1 MTRLATE
8 VVQSSQEPRRARRM
22 AWARSPQALTMY
34 VYVLLSFFVTY
45 HLWIDP
51 AGRRQLGD
59 ISDVDQSTWFM
70 RYAANAVEHF
80 RLPALVTT
88 TLNAPHTVNLMWN
101 TSMLLVGV
109 VLAPVTLL
117 AGPQV
122 ALTVI
127 LVIGFAGSAAAMF
140 YVLRRWG
147 VSILASALG
156 GFVFGFSPALI
167 NSGIGHYSLVPA
179 MLLPLMID
187 RLMRIVARQGSPVRN
202 GIWLGLMA
210 GAQLFIS
217 EEALVDAAIAS
228 VIMLV
233 VLGLSR
239 PREIVS
245 RIRPLAIGLGTG
257 VVIALVLTA
266 RGLWVQFH
274 GIAAKTASATV
285 TIFYDGHFTNLGTW
299 PYAFITPSN
308 TVLLHSSG
316 TAYSVSRYPETAPE
330 YLAYLGV
337 LLIVVL
343 LVAIVYYWRNLYVRV
358 AGVTCIVLEWF
369 GLGAKPIVPGSHTLP
384 AALLPWNYIQHLPVI
399 SGMVP
404 DRLCILADAG
414 AAVVVAF
421 ALDLARKEGSWFH
434 RNFQHGARV
443 AAGVAIVALLP
454 LIPAP
459 YTFGSLHSSPEAVP
473 TGWTQTF
480 RAMHVTPND
489 RVLIAP
495 YPWGGTAWVMR
506 WQADTGLP
514 HTMIGGDFIQ
524 PNEQGRA
531 GRSGRGVYDQNDLAQ
546 YINALYSNQFSHTP
560 LPTLSELRAD
570 MAKMQANDI
579 VAVSPTNGPVL
590 STPLGQYL
598 EYLFGPPTVQHG
610 TVAGWKNPT
619 LKP

>member
-1 MTRLATE
+1 VTRLATE
-8 VVQSSQEPRRARRM
+8 VVRSSQEPRRARRL

-34 VYVLLSFFVTY
+34 VYTVLAFFVTY
-45 HLWIDP
+45 QLWIDP
-51 AGRRQLGD
+51 AGRRQQGD

-70 RYAANAVEHF
+70 RYAADAIQHF
-80 RLPALVTT
+80 RLPALIVTSM
-88 TLNAPHTVNLMWN
+88 NAPHSVNLMWN
-101 TSMLLVGV
+101 TSMLLPAV
-109 VLAPVTLL
+109 VLAPVTWL

-122 ALTVI
+122 SLTVM

-147 VSILASALG
+147 ASILASALG
-156 GFVFGFSPALI
+156 GFLFGFSPALI

-187 RLMRIVARQGSPVRN
+187 RLMRMVARQGSPVRN
-202 GIWLGLMA
+202 GLWLGLMA

-228 VIMLV
+228 VILLV
-233 VLGLSR
+233 VLALSR
-239 PREIVS
+239 PREVAS

-274 GIAAKTASATV
+274 GVAAKTAAATV
-285 TIFYDGHFTNLGTW
+285 TIYYHGHYTNLGTW

-316 TAYSVSRYPETAPE
+316 TAYSVARYPETAPE

-337 LLIVVL
+337 LMIVVL
-343 LVAIVYYWRNLYVRV
+343 LVAIVYYWRNLYIRV
-358 AGVTCIVLEWF
+358 AGVTCIVLEWM
-369 GLGAKPIVPGSHTLP
+369 GLGAEPIVPGSHTLP
-384 AALLPWNYIQHLPVI
+384 AALLPWNYMQHLPVI

-414 AAVVVAF
+414 AAVVLAF

-434 RNFQHGARV
+434 RNFQNGARV
-443 AAGVAIVALLP
+443 AAGVAIVALVP

-459 YTFGSLHSSPEAVP
+459 YQYAHTEPLP
-473 TGWTQTF
+473 TGWTKTF
-480 RAMHVTPND
+480 RALDVSAKD

-495 YPWGGTAWVMR
+495 YPWGGTAQVMR
-506 WQADTGLP
+506 WQAVSGLP
-514 HTMIGGDFIQ
+514 QTMIGGDFIA
-524 PNEQGRA
+524 PNEPGRA
-531 GRSGRGVYDQNDLAQ
+531 GRSGRGAYLQNDLGQ
-546 YINALYSNQFSHTP
+546 YLNALYSNNFTHAQM
-560 LPTLSELRAD
+560 PTLADVRAD
-570 MAKMQANDI
+570 MVKMQANDI
-579 VAVSPTNGPVL
+579 VAVSPNRTEPVL
-590 STPLGQYL
+590 ATPLGQYL
-598 EYLFGPPTVQHG
+598 ELLFGPPTTQHG
-610 TVAGWKNPT
+610 VVAGWKSPT
-619 LKP
+619 LQT

>member
-8 VVQSSQEPRRARRM
+8 EVQSSQEPRRARRL

-34 VYVLLSFFVTY
+34 VYVLLAFFVTY

-51 AGRRQLGD
+51 AGRRQQGD
-59 ISDVDQSTWFM
+59 ISDVDQATWFM
-70 RYAANAVEHF
+70 RYAADAIKHF
-80 RLPALVTT
+80 RLPALIATT
-88 TLNAPHTVNLMWN
+88 MNAPHSVNLMWN
-101 TSMLLVGV
+101 TSMLLPAI
-109 VLAPVTLL
+109 VLSPVTWL

-122 ALTVI
+122 ALTVL
-127 LVIGFAGSAAAMF
+127 LVVGFAGSAAAMF

-147 VSILASALG
+147 ASVLASALG
-156 GFVFGFSPALI
+156 GFLFGLSPALV

-187 RLMRIVARQGSPVRN
+187 RLMRMVARQGSPVRN
-202 GIWLGLMA
+202 GLWLGLMA

-233 VLGLSR
+233 VLALSR
-239 PREIVS
+239 PREIAS

-285 TIFYDGHFTNLGTW
+285 TIYYHGHYTNLGTW

-358 AGVTCIVLEWF
+358 AGVTCIVLEWM
-369 GLGAKPIVPGSHTLP
+369 GLGAKPLVPGSHTLP

-414 AAVVVAF
+414 AAVVLAF

-434 RNFQHGARV
+434 RTFENGARV
-443 AAGVAIVALLP
+443 AAGVAIVALVP

-459 YTFGSLHSSPEAVP
+459 YEYAHTEPLPA
-473 TGWTQTF
+473 GWTNTF
-480 RAMHVTPND
+480 RALDVTAKD

-495 YPWGGTAWVMR
+495 YPWGGTAFVLR
-506 WQADTGLP
+506 WQAVSGLP
-514 HTMIGGDFIQ
+514 QTMIGGDFIQ
-524 PNEQGRA
+524 PNEPGRS
-531 GRSGRGVYDQNDLAQ
+531 GRSGRGTYVQDPFAEYL
-546 YINALYSNQFSHTP
+546 NALWSLQFTHAQM
-560 LPTLSELRAD
+560 PTLAEVRND
-570 MAKMQANDI
+570 MARIQPNDI
-579 VAVSPTNGPVL
+579 VAVSPIKTEPVL
-590 STPLGQYL
+590 STALGQYL
-598 EYLFGPPTVQHG
+598 ELLFGPPQTQNG
-610 TVAGWKNPT
+610 IVAGWKIRPGE
-619 LKP
+619 LAGS

>member
-1 MTRLATE
+1 VTRLATE
-8 VVQSSQEPRRARRM
+8 VVQSSQEPRRERRL

-34 VYVLLSFFVTY
+34 VYVLLAFFVTY
-45 HLWIDP
+45 HLWMDP
-51 AGRRQLGD
+51 AGRRQQGD
-59 ISDVDQSTWFM
+59 ISDVDQATWFM

-80 RLPALVTT
+80 RLPALITT
-88 TLNAPHTVNLMWN
+88 TMNAPHTVNLMWN

-109 VLAPVTLL
+109 VMTPVTWL

-122 ALTVI
+122 ALTVV
-127 LVIGFAGSAAAMF
+127 LVVGFAGSAAAMF

-147 VSILASALG
+147 ASILASALG
-156 GFVFGFSPALI
+156 GFLFGFSPALI
-167 NSGIGHYSLVPA
+167 NSGIGHYSLIPA

-187 RLMRIVARQGSPVRN
+187 RLMRIVTRQGSPVRN
-202 GIWLGLMA
+202 GLWLGLMA
-210 GAQLFIS
+210 SAQLFIS
-217 EEALVDAAIAS
+217 EEALVDAAIAAA
-228 VIMLV
+228 IMLV
-233 VLGLSR
+233 VLALSR
-239 PREIVS
+239 PREIAS

-285 TIFYDGHFTNLGTW
+285 TIFYHGHFTNLGTW

-316 TAYSVSRYPETAPE
+316 TAYSVANYPETAPE

-337 LLIVVL
+337 LMIVVL
-343 LVAIVYYWRNLYVRV
+343 LVAIVYYWRNLYIRV
-358 AGVTCIVLEWF
+358 GGVTCIVLEWM
-369 GLGAKPIVPGSHTLP
+369 GLGAKPLVPGSHTLP
-384 AALLPWNYIQHLPVI
+384 AALLPWNYMQHLPVI

-414 AAVVVAF
+414 AAVVLAF
-421 ALDLARKEGSWFH
+421 ALDLARKDGSWFR
-434 RNFQHGARV
+434 RNFQNGARV

-459 YTFGSLHSSPEAVP
+459 YTYAHTEPLP

-480 RAMHVTPND
+480 RALDVTAKD

-495 YPWGGTAWVMR
+495 YPWGGTAKVMR
-506 WQADTGLP
+506 WQAVSGLP
-514 HTMIGGDFIQ
+514 QTMIGGDFIQ
-524 PNEQGRA
+524 PNEPGRA
-531 GRSGRGVYDQNDLAQ
+531 GRSGRGVYVQNDLAQ
-546 YINALYSNQFSHTP
+546 YINALYSNQFAHAP
-560 LPTLSELRAD
+560 MPTLGDLRAD

-579 VAVSPTNGPVL
+579 VAVSPTTGPVL
-590 STPLGQYL
+590 STDLGQYL

-610 TVAGWKNPT
+610 QVAGWKNPT

>member
-109 VLAPVTLL
+109 VMTPVTLL
-117 AGPQV
+117 AGPQ
-122 ALTVI
+122 ASLTVV
-127 LVIGFAGSAAAMF
+127 LVVGFAGSAAAMF

-147 VSILASALG
+147 ASILASALG
-156 GFVFGFSPALI
+156 GFLFGFSPALI

-187 RLMRIVARQGSPVRN
+187 RLMRIVARQGSAVRN
-202 GIWLGLMA
+202 GLWLGLMA
-210 GAQLFIS
+210 SAQLFIS

-228 VIMLV
+228 AILLV
-233 VLGLSR
+233 VLALSR
-239 PREIVS
+239 PREIAS
-245 RIRPLAIGLGTG
+245 RIRPLAAGLGAG
-257 VVIALVLTA
+257 VVVALVLCA

-274 GIAAKTASATV
+274 GVIAKTAAATV
-285 TIFYDGHFTNLGTW
+285 IIFYNGHYTNLGTW

-316 TAYSVSRYPETAPE
+316 TAYSVSRYPEPTPE

-343 LVAIVYYWRNLYVRV
+343 LVAIVYYWRNLYIRA
-358 AGVTCIVLEWF
+358 AGLTCIVLEWF
-369 GLGAKPIVPGSHTLP
+369 ALGAKPMVAGSHTLP
-384 AALLPWNYIQHLPVI
+384 GALLPWNYVQHLPVLG
-399 SGMVP
+399 GMVP
-404 DRLCILADAG
+404 DRLCILADAA
-414 AAVVVAF
+414 AAVVLAF
-421 ALDLARKEGSWFH
+421 ALDQARKEGSWFH
-434 RNFQHGARV
+434 RNFQHGGRV

-459 YTFGSLHSSPEAVP
+459 YTWGGLHNSPESVP

-480 RAMHVTPND
+480 RAMDVTAKD

-506 WQADTGLP
+506 WQAETGLP
-514 HTMIGGDFIQ
+514 KTMIGGDFIA
-524 PNEQGRA
+524 PDESGRT
-531 GRSGRGVYDQNDLAQ
+531 GRSGRASYTPLAQ
-546 YINALYSNQFSHTP
+546 YINALNANQFMHAQM
-560 LPTLSELRAD
+560 PTLAEDRAD
-570 MAKMQANDI
+570 MAQMQPNDL
-579 VAVSPTNGPVL
+579 VAVSPDNGPLL
-590 STPLGQYL
+590 STQLGQYL
-598 EYLFGPPTVQHG
+598 QYLFGPPTVQYG
-610 TVAGWKNPT
+610 SVAGWKNPT